1 MTPAAWL
8 ASRRADRIVHTFLD
22 ELADDEA
29 LAAAIE
35 ARLAAPA
42 DRSTTPATPAT
53 AAAAAAAGPDSPHQG
68 GHVRRRAR
76 C

>member
-42 DRSTTPATPAT
+42 DRSTTLTDPRDPR
-53 AAAAAAAGPDSPHQG
+53 D
-68 GHVRRRAR
+68 RRRR
-76 C
+76 RRRTR

>member
-42 DRSTTPATPAT
+42 DRSTTLIDPHDPAT
-53 AAAAAAAGPDSPHQG
+53 AAAAGPDSPHQG
-68 GHVRRRAR
+68 GRVRRRAR